1 MAASGRRSYL
11 IWCDCSRPRRSRR
24 RVTIGVDD
32 FSSKLGY
39 HMSKWIIALCALLA
53 GCGGGS
59 GNTYNQQLIDLT
71 QASGCLYAD
80 LAPLLA
86 EDLN

>member
-1 MAASGRRSYL
+1 
-11 IWCDCSRPRRSRR
+11 
-24 RVTIGVDD
+24 
-32 FSSKLGY
+32 
-39 HMSKWIIALCALLA
+39 MSKWIIALCALLA